1 MGEVMDA
8 ADYRIDNTGSLAE
21 FRSRVRELLNIDDT
35 EANDL
40 QH

>member
-1 MGEVMDA
+1 MGNVMEA

-21 FRSRVRELLNIDDT
+21 FRDQAETVLAAETGI
-35 EANDL
+35 NDL